1 MATAITEDSPIESEE
16 AWALIR
22 ETMTSKDPLRPLDQ
36 NFAALH
42 ALGRDFRGPDGT
54 HVVICHEGVTELFVS
69 ECFTKTPPGADRSP
83 RHPPMLKLT
92 PEQAAELEE
101 IDEGVTPLL
110 GKLDGGAHKHLRGLV
125 QASFM
130 PRHLNAIREM
140 TAATAR
146 TLAEGLDTSRPVD
159 INAEF
164 GALFAPEIVGALIGL
179 PHEHRQHVSGLTA
192 IYMRGGDPAGSF
204 EARRAGLLA
213 SREQRAYIG
222 GVIADVRRTPRDD
235 LVTGLVQAADGG
247 AMSEMELVRLLQ
259 ILYIGGYETTAHMVG
274 NGLAVLLRHRDQFE
288 ALIADP
294 TLLRGAIEEML
305 RWDGPISYTY
315 VFAQEGA
322 TLLGRPAE
330 TGRQYLGLIR
340 AANRDPRKFEDPYRF
355 DIRRRTQGLMTFGTG
370 AHYCLGVNLA
380 RMELI
385 VAFTELFRRF
395 PRMELVDAPLHRSP
409 TFQQQS
415 YEQVMVRLEP

>member
-1 MATAITEDSPIESEE
+1 MATATSPSPVSESSE
-16 AWALIR
+16 AWALIQ
-22 ETMTSKDPLRPLDQ
+22 ELMTSKDPLRPLDQ

-42 ALGRDFRGPDGT
+42 RLGSDFRGPDGT
-54 HVVICHEGVTELFVS
+54 HVIVSHEGVTQLFLSEL
-69 ECFTKTPPGADRSP
+69 FTKTPPGADRSP
-83 RHPPMLKLT
+83 RHPPMLRLT
-92 PEQAAELEE
+92 AEQAAELEE
-101 IDEGVTPLL
+101 IDEAVTPLL
-110 GKLDGGAHKHLRGLV
+110 GKLDGSAHKNLRGLV

-140 TAATAR
+140 TAVTAR
-146 TLAEGLDTSRPVD
+146 TLAEGLDPRRPVD
-159 INAEF
+159 INAAF

-179 PHEHRQHVSGLTA
+179 PAEHRLHVSGLTA

-204 EARRAGLLA
+204 EARRDGLLA
-213 SREQRAYIG
+213 SREQRAYIR
-222 GVIADVRRTPRDD
+222 GVIADVRKTPRDD
-235 LVTGLVQAADGG
+235 LVTGLVRAADAGS
-247 AMSEMELVRLLQ
+247 MSEIELVRLLQ

-288 ALIADP
+288 RLIADP
-294 TLLRGAIEEML
+294 SLLRNAIEEML

-322 TLLGRPAE
+322 EIAGLPAE

-340 AANRDPRKFEDPYRF
+340 AANRDPRRFESPDRF
-355 DIRRRTQGLMTFGTG
+355 DITRRTQGIMSFGTG
-370 AHYCLGVNLA
+370 PHHCLGVNLA
-380 RMELI
+380 RMELT

-395 PRMELVDAPLHRSP
+395 PRMELADAPLRRSP

-415 YEQVMVRLEP
+415 YEKVMVVLEP